1 VPDPGPG
8 AGLLDLPVSID
19 TASAGSVTLAQA
31 LLNAAGPGA
40 GLALD
45 GILGP
50 LTSAGLA
57 AFREA
62 QGLAADA
69 ALDLETWSRL
79 LAFSSFATLAPGT
92 GAEPMS
98 GPPVGT
104 VQDLLGFSGL
114 VEQVPITSSFDPA
127 TATAVESFQ
136 TAVGLTPTG
145 VVDQPTWRA
154 LEALTTDLAPRGLLE
169 TSWSFDA
176 SAETQVAFVS
186 ARQSGGPVPST
197 DLLDNMSGATGWW
210 VEWRDQ
216 AERRRWRRL
225 LHDPFRLVAEV
236 PGDPA
241 GVGDFTPLPPATSG
255 AALILVPDVP
265 LGDVLAIFGS
275 PDGGAATELGR
286 VTRAQLETP

>member
-1 VPDPGPG
+1 
-8 AGLLDLPVSID
+8 
-19 TASAGSVTLAQA
+19 
-31 LLNAAGPGA
+31 
-40 GLALD
+40 
-45 GILGP
+45 
-50 LTSAGLA
+50 
-57 AFREA
+57 
-62 QGLAADA
+62 
-69 ALDLETWSRL
+69 
-79 LAFSSFATLAPGT
+79 
-92 GAEPMS
+92 
-98 GPPVGT
+98 
-104 VQDLLGFSGL
+104 
-114 VEQVPITSSFDPA
+114 
-127 TATAVESFQ
+127 
-136 TAVGLTPTG
+136 
-145 VVDQPTWRA
+145 
-154 LEALTTDLAPRGLLE
+154 
-169 TSWSFDA
+169 
-176 SAETQVAFVS
+176 VAFVS